1 MGTSY
6 LEVYSRFTDEITDYY
21 LFDLSDEDACDYC
34 HRLLKSAVAT
44 AQEFINELTMDDEN
58 YCFTSEL
65 ENVEMEYLACAMT
78 VKWVS
83 PQLQNTILTKQYLGT
98 KDEKFYSQANQIEQ
112 LRALRDDNVARTK
125 KIRRDYNYSHND
137 YFNDN

>member
-65 ENVEMEYLACAMT
+65 ESVEIEYLACAMT

-98 KDEKFYSQANQIEQ
+98 KDEFIV
-112 LRALRDDNVARTK
+112 LL
-125 KIRRDYNYSHND
+125 
-137 YFNDN
+137 